1 MWSLFDTKQD
11 SAGFRLNYVQIY
23 NWGTFDEKI
32 YTLNPD
38 GQSSLL
44 TGANGSGKTTIV
56 DAMLTL
62 LVPSTQRFYNQ
73 SSGAEKKRERTE
85 ESYVEGHYGRTQD
98 EDSLSS
104 KVSKLRPDRSNLY
117 SIILANFSS
126 NDTAN
131 ITAFQVRY
139 FKNNSLQREYVVA
152 HRALRIENDIQFD
165 SKGEWRKKLKANGKT
180 FFFDSFA

>member
-11 SAGFRLNYVQIY
+11 SAGFRLNYIQIY

-62 LVPSTQRFYNQ
+62 LVPSNQRFYNQ
-73 SSGAEKKRERTE
+73 SSG
-85 ESYVEGHYGRTQD
+85 
-98 EDSLSS
+98 
-104 KVSKLRPDRSNLY
+104 
-117 SIILANFSS
+117 
-126 NDTAN
+126 
-131 ITAFQVRY
+131 
-139 FKNNSLQREYVVA
+139 
-152 HRALRIENDIQFD
+152 
-165 SKGEWRKKLKANGKT
+165 
-180 FFFDSFA
+180 